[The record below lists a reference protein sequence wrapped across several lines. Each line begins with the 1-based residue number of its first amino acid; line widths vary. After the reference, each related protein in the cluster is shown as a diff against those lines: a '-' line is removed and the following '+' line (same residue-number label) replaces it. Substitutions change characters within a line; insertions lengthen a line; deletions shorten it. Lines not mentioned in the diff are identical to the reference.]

1 MKHQSL
7 ITTAKKADS
16 NVINTTGESKTDK
29 SQFRP
34 DIASVRDK
42 AIALQQ
48 SGAGRDGVYDVNN
61 EKQKMTDQELK
72 AIAYARRAER
82 DITEI
87 YAIRDNLKTIIENN
101 KETDKENLRDKIEQ
115 EELKNTFKKIAEN
128 TKKDTKIDKTSNTN
142 V

>member
-7 ITTAKKADS
+7 ITKAKKEDS

-42 AIALQQ
+42 AIALQKA
-48 SGAGRDGVYDVNN
+48 GAGRDGVYDIDDG
-61 EKQKMTDQELK
+61 EQTMTDQELK
-72 AIAYARRAER
+72 AVAYARRAER
-82 DITEI
+82 DVTEI
-87 YAIRDNLKTIIENN
+87 SMIRDSLKATIEND
-101 KETDKENLRDKIEQ
+101 KETDKENLKNKIEQ

-128 TKKDTKIDKTSNTN
+128 TTKDTEVTNTN

>member
-7 ITTAKKADS
+7 ITRATKADS

-42 AIALQQ
+42 AIALQN
-48 SGAGRDGVYDVNN
+48 SGSGRQGVYDIDG
-61 EKQKMTDQELK
+61 EKQTMTDQELK

-82 DITEI
+82 DVTEI
-87 YAIRDNLKTIIENN
+87 TAIRDNIKAIIEND
-101 KETDKENLRDKIEQ
+101 KDTDEENLRNKIEQ

-128 TKKDTKIDKTSNTN
+128 TAKDTKATNTN

>member
-7 ITTAKKADS
+7 ITRAEKDDS
-16 NVINTTGESKTDK
+16 NVINTIGESKTDK

-42 AIALQQ
+42 AIALQN
-48 SGAGRDGVYDVNN
+48 SGAGRDGVYDIEDEN
-61 EKQKMTDQELK
+61 QTMTNQELK

-87 YAIRDNLKTIIENN
+87 TAIRDNLKATIEND
-101 KETDKENLRDKIEQ
+101 KETDEENLRNKIEQ

-128 TKKDTKIDKTSNTN
+128 TTKSTDITNTN
-142 V
+142 I

>member
-7 ITTAKKADS
+7 ITMAKKDDS

-42 AIALQQ
+42 AIALQN
-48 SGAGRDGVYDVNN
+48 SGAGRDGVYDINDG
-61 EKQKMTDQELK
+61 KQTLTDQELK

-82 DITEI
+82 DVTEI
-87 YAIRDNLKTIIENN
+87 TAIRDNLKAVIEND
-101 KETDKENLRDKIEQ
+101 KETDQENLKNKIEQ

-128 TKKDTKIDKTSNTN
+128 TTKDTKVTNTN

>member
-1 MKHQSL
+1 MKHISL
-7 ITTAKKADS
+7 ITKAAKDES

-42 AIALQQ
+42 AIAMQN
-48 SGAGRDGVYDVNN
+48 SGAGRDGLYDIDNGK
-61 EKQKMTDQELK
+61 ETLSDGELK

-82 DITEI
+82 DVTEI
-87 YAIRDNLKTIIENN
+87 SAIRDSIKTTIENE
-101 KETDKENLRDKIEQ
+101 KETDKENLKNKIEQ

-128 TKKDTKIDKTSNTN
+128 TTKDTKVTDTN

>member
-1 MKHQSL
+1 MKHISL
-7 ITTAKKADS
+7 ITTAKKEDS
-16 NVINTTGESKTDK
+16 NVINTKGESKTDK

-42 AIALQQ
+42 AIALQN
-48 SGAGRDGVYDVNN
+48 SGAGREGVYDINN
-61 EKQKMTDQELK
+61 EKQTTTEQELK

-87 YAIRDNLKTIIENN
+87 TAIRDSLKATIERD
-101 KETDKENLRDKIEQ
+101 KETDKENIKNKIEQ

-128 TKKDTKIDKTSNTN
+128 TTKDTKETNTN

>member
-7 ITTAKKADS
+7 ITRATKADS

-42 AIALQQ
+42 AIALQN
-48 SGAGRDGVYDVNN
+48 SGAGRDGVYDIDNGKKN
-61 EKQKMTDQELK
+61 MSDEELK

-82 DITEI
+82 DVTEI
-87 YAIRDNLKTIIENN
+87 TAIRDNLKAIIEND

-128 TKKDTKIDKTSNTN
+128 TKKDTKAEKNSNTN

>member
-7 ITTAKKADS
+7 ITTAEKADS

-42 AIALQQ
+42 AIALQN
-48 SGAGRDGVYDVNN
+48 SGAGRDGVYDIDN
-61 EKQKMTDQELK
+61 EKKSITDQELK

-82 DITEI
+82 DVTEI
-87 YAIRDNLKTIIENN
+87 TAIRDSLKATIEND
-101 KETDKENLRDKIEQ
+101 KEKDEENLRNKIEQ

-128 TKKDTKIDKTSNTN
+128 TTKVTNTN

>member
-1 MKHQSL
+1 MEHKSF

-16 NVINTTGESKTDK
+16 NVINTSGKSKTDK

-42 AIALQQ
+42 AIALQN
-48 SGAGRDGVYDVNN
+48 SGAGRDGVYDINDG
-61 EKQKMTDQELK
+61 KQTVTDQELK

-82 DITEI
+82 DVTEI
-87 YAIRDNLKTIIENN
+87 TAIKDNLKASIEND
-101 KETDKENLRDKIEQ
+101 KETDQENLKNKIEQ
-115 EELKNTFKKIAEN
+115 ENLKNTFKKIAEN
-128 TKKDTKIDKTSNTN
+128 TAKDTKITNTN

>member
-1 MKHQSL
+1 MKHISL
-7 ITTAKKADS
+7 ITTATEDDS
-16 NVINTTGESKTDK
+16 NVINTEGESKTDK

-42 AIALQQ
+42 AIALQAA
-48 SGAGRDGVYDVNN
+48 GAGRNGVYDINDG
-61 EKQKMTDQELK
+61 KKTLSDTELK

-82 DITEI
+82 DVTEI
-87 YAIRDNLKTIIENN
+87 SAIRDSLKETIEND
-101 KETDKENLRDKIEQ
+101 KETDKENLKNKIEQ

-128 TKKDTKIDKTSNTN
+128 TTKDTKVTNTN

>member
-7 ITTAKKADS
+7 ITRASKDDS

-42 AIALQQ
+42 AIALQN
-48 SGAGRDGVYDVNN
+48 SGAGRQGVYDIDGK
-61 EKQKMTDQELK
+61 KQTMTDQELK

-82 DITEI
+82 DVTEI
-87 YAIRDNLKTIIENN
+87 TAIKNNLKTIIEND
-101 KETDKENLRDKIEQ
+101 KETDKENLRNKIEQ

-128 TKKDTKIDKTSNTN
+128 TAKDTKVTNTN

>member
-1 MKHQSL
+1 MKHQSF
-7 ITTAKKADS
+7 ITMATKANS
-16 NVINTTGESKTDK
+16 NVINTSGESKTDK

-42 AIALQQ
+42 AIALQN
-48 SGAGRDGVYDVNN
+48 SGAGRDGVYDIDDG
-61 EKQKMTDQELK
+61 KQTMTDRELK

-82 DITEI
+82 DVTEI
-87 YAIRDNLKTIIENN
+87 TAIRDSLKATIEND
-101 KETDKENLRDKIEQ
+101 KVKDKENLRDKIEQ

-128 TKKDTKIDKTSNTN
+128 TTKDTKVTNTN

>member
-1 MKHQSL
+1 MKHISL
-7 ITTAKKADS
+7 ITKATEDNS
-16 NVINTTGESKTDK
+16 NVINPKGESKTDK

-42 AIALQQ
+42 AIALQN
-48 SGAGRDGVYDVNN
+48 SGAGRDGVYDIDDG
-61 EKQKMTDQELK
+61 KQTMTDQELK

-82 DITEI
+82 DVTEI
-87 YAIRDNLKTIIENN
+87 TAIRDNLKATIENN
-101 KETDKENLRDKIEQ
+101 KEEDQENLKNKIEQ

-128 TKKDTKIDKTSNTN
+128 TAKDTNTN

>member
-1 MKHQSL
+1 MKHMTL
-7 ITTAKKADS
+7 ITSAKKDES
-16 NVINTTGESKTDK
+16 NVINTSGESKTDK

-42 AIALQQ
+42 ALALQN
-48 SGAGRDGVYDVNN
+48 SGAGRDGVYDIDNG
-61 EKQKMTDQELK
+61 KKTMSDSELK

-82 DITEI
+82 DVTEI
-87 YAIRDNLKTIIENN
+87 SAIRDSIKATIEND
-101 KETDKENLRDKIEQ
+101 KETDEENLKNKIEQ

-128 TKKDTKIDKTSNTN
+128 TTKDTKVTNTN

>member
-1 MKHQSL
+1 MRHISL
-7 ITTAKKADS
+7 ITTAKEEDS

-42 AIALQQ
+42 AIALQE
-48 SGAGRDGVYDVNN
+48 SGAGRDGVYDIDE
-61 EKQKMTDQELK
+61 EKKSMTDGELK
-72 AIAYARRAER
+72 AIAYARRPER

-87 YAIRDNLKTIIENN
+87 YEIRDNLKAIIEND
-101 KETDKENLRDKIEQ
+101 KENDKENLKSKIEQ

-128 TKKDTKIDKTSNTN
+128 TTKEIKVTNTN

>member
-7 ITTAKKADS
+7 ITKAEKADS
-16 NVINTTGESKTDK
+16 NVINTSGESKTDK

-42 AIALQQ
+42 AIALQNT
-48 SGAGRDGVYDVNN
+48 GAGRDGVYDIDDG
-61 EKQKMTDQELK
+61 KQTMTDQELK

-82 DITEI
+82 DVTEI
-87 YAIRDNLKTIIENN
+87 SAIRDSLQATIEND
-101 KETDKENLRDKIEQ
+101 KETDKENLKNKIEQ

-128 TKKDTKIDKTSNTN
+128 TTKDTKVTNTN

>member
-7 ITTAKKADS
+7 ITTAKKDDS

-42 AIALQQ
+42 AIALQN
-48 SGAGRDGVYDVNN
+48 SGAGRDGVYDIDG
-61 EKQKMTDQELK
+61 EKQTMTDQELK

-82 DITEI
+82 DVTEI
-87 YAIRDNLKTIIENN
+87 SAIRDSLKATIEND
-101 KETDKENLRDKIEQ
+101 KETDKENLKNKIEQ

-128 TKKDTKIDKTSNTN
+128 TTKDTKVTNTN

>member
-7 ITTAKKADS
+7 ITTAKEADS

-42 AIALQQ
+42 AIALQN
-48 SGAGRDGVYDVNN
+48 SGAGRDGVYDIDDG
-61 EKQKMTDQELK
+61 KKSMSDSELK

-82 DITEI
+82 DVTEI
-87 YAIRDNLKTIIENN
+87 TLIRDNLKTIIEND
-101 KETDKENLRDKIEQ
+101 KKTDEENLKNKIEQ

-128 TKKDTKIDKTSNTN
+128 TTKDTKVTNTN

>member
-7 ITTAKKADS
+7 ITTAEKADS

-42 AIALQQ
+42 AIALQN
-48 SGAGRDGVYDVNN
+48 SGAGRDGVYDIDDD
-61 EKQKMTDQELK
+61 KQTMTDQELK

-82 DITEI
+82 DVTEI
-87 YAIRDNLKTIIENN
+87 ESIRNGLKERIEKDKEDDQENLK
-101 KETDKENLRDKIEQ
+101 NLIEQ

-128 TKKDTKIDKTSNTN
+128 TTKDTKVTNTN

>member
-1 MKHQSL
+1 MKHISL
-7 ITTAKKADS
+7 ITRAVKDNS

-42 AIALQQ
+42 AIALQN
-48 SGAGRDGVYDVNN
+48 SGAGRDGVYDIDN
-61 EKQKMTDQELK
+61 EKKTMSDSELR

-82 DITEI
+82 DVTEI
-87 YAIRDNLKTIIENN
+87 SAIRDSIKATIENDKVTDEENLKN
-101 KETDKENLRDKIEQ
+101 KIEQ

-128 TKKDTKIDKTSNTN
+128 TTKETKVTNTN

>member
-1 MKHQSL
+1 MKHFSL
-7 ITTAKKADS
+7 ITKAKKDNS

-42 AIALQQ
+42 AIALQN
-48 SGAGRDGVYDVNN
+48 SGAGREGVYDVDNGK
-61 EKQKMTDQELK
+61 ETLSDGELK

-82 DITEI
+82 DVTEI
-87 YAIRDNLKTIIENN
+87 TAIRDSIKATIEND
-101 KETDKENLRDKIEQ
+101 KETDKENLENKIEQ

-128 TKKDTKIDKTSNTN
+128 TAKDTKVTDTN

>member
-7 ITTAKKADS
+7 ITTAENADS
-16 NVINTTGESKTDK
+16 NVINTSGESKTDK

-42 AIALQQ
+42 AIALQK
-48 SGAGRDGVYDVNN
+48 SGAGRDGVYDIDG
-61 EKQKMTDQELK
+61 EKQKMTNQELK

-82 DITEI
+82 DVTEI
-87 YAIRDNLKTIIENN
+87 YAIRDNLKATIEND

-128 TKKDTKIDKTSNTN
+128 TTKDTKITNTN

>member
-1 MKHQSL
+1 MKHISL
-7 ITTAKKADS
+7 ITKATKADS
-16 NVINTTGESKTDK
+16 NVINTSGESKTDK

-42 AIALQQ
+42 AIALQN
-48 SGAGRDGVYDVNN
+48 SGAGRDGVYDIDNGKKTMSD
-61 EKQKMTDQELK
+61 EELK

-82 DITEI
+82 DVTEI
-87 YAIRDNLKTIIENN
+87 SVIRDNLKATIEKD
-101 KETDKENLRDKIEQ
+101 KETDQENLKNKIEQ

-128 TKKDTKIDKTSNTN
+128 TTKDTKVTNTN

>member
-7 ITTAKKADS
+7 ITRAEKADS

-42 AIALQQ
+42 AIALQN
-48 SGAGRDGVYDVNN
+48 SGAGRDGVYDIDD
-61 EKQKMTDQELK
+61 EKKTMTDQELK

-82 DITEI
+82 DVTEI
-87 YAIRDNLKTIIENN
+87 TAIRDNLKTTIENN
-101 KETDKENLRDKIEQ
+101 KETDQENLKNKIEQ
-115 EELKNTFKKIAEN
+115 EELKNTLKKIAEN
-128 TKKDTKIDKTSNTN
+128 TTKDTKVTNTN

>member
-7 ITTAKKADS
+7 ITVAKKANS

-48 SGAGRDGVYDVNN
+48 SGAGREGLYDIDGT
-61 EKQKMTDQELK
+61 QKITDQELK
-72 AIAYARRAER
+72 AISYARKPER
-82 DITEI
+82 DVTEVT
-87 YAIRDNLKTIIENN
+87 AIKDALQSSIERS
-101 KETDKENLRDKIEQ
+101 KDLDKENLKNKIEQ
-115 EELKNTFKKIAEN
+115 EEIKNTFRTIAEN
-128 TKKDTKIDKTSNTN
+128 TKPAPKTNTN
-142 V
+142 

>member
-7 ITTAKKADS
+7 ITQAKEEDS
-16 NVINTTGESKTDK
+16 NVINTVGESKTDK

-42 AIALQQ
+42 AIALQN
-48 SGAGRDGVYDVNN
+48 SGAGRNGVYDIDDG
-61 EKQKMTDQELK
+61 KQTMTDGELK

-82 DITEI
+82 DVTEI
-87 YAIRDNLKTIIENN
+87 TAIRDNLKANIEN
-101 KETDKENLRDKIEQ
+101 DKEKDQENLKNKIEQ

-128 TKKDTKIDKTSNTN
+128 TTKDTKVTNTN

>member
-7 ITTAKKADS
+7 ITTAEKADS

-42 AIALQQ
+42 AIALQN
-48 SGAGRDGVYDVNN
+48 SGAGRNGVYDIDD
-61 EKQKMTDQELK
+61 KQTMTDQELK

-82 DITEI
+82 DVTEI
-87 YAIRDNLKTIIENN
+87 ESIRNGLKARIEKDKEDDQENLK
-101 KETDKENLRDKIEQ
+101 NLIEQ

-128 TKKDTKIDKTSNTN
+128 TTKDTKVTNTN